1 MAVPILKQGHY
12 LIATIQTALT
22 DTDLQGLRDGLIAQ
36 IGRYRARGVI
46 IDITALDVM
55 DSFAVRTVQDI
66 AQMGRLRGA
75 ETVIVGVQP
84 EVALSMVELGL
95 TLEGVNTALDLEE
108 GLALLD
114 ERTRRW
120 HLRVAPRSRANAP
133 PALHDERRR
142 CHFPGPPD
150 HGRRMTN

>member
-22 DTDLQGLRDGLIAQ
+22 DTDLRGLRDSLIAQ
-36 IGRYRARGVI
+36 VGRYRACGVI
-46 IDITALDVM
+46 IDITALDLM
-55 DSFAVRTVQDI
+55 DSFAVRTLRDI

-95 TLEGVNTALDLEE
+95 TLDGVNTALDLEE
-108 GLALLD
+108 GLVTLD
-114 ERTRRW
+114 ERTKRPSKGE
-120 HLRVAPRSRANAP
+120 ARA
-133 PALHDERRR
+133 R
-142 CHFPGPPD
+142 
-150 HGRRMTN
+150 

>member
-22 DTDLQGLRDGLIAQ
+22 DTDLRGLRDSLIAQ
-36 IGRYRARGVI
+36 VGRYRARGVI
-46 IDITALDVM
+46 IDITALDLM
-55 DSFAVRTVQDI
+55 DSFAVRTLRDI

-95 TLEGVNTALDLEE
+95 TLDGDNTALDLEE
-108 GLALLD
+108 GLVTLD
-114 ERTRRW
+114 ERTKRPSKGE
-120 HLRVAPRSRANAP
+120 ARA
-133 PALHDERRR
+133 R
-142 CHFPGPPD
+142 
-150 HGRRMTN
+150 